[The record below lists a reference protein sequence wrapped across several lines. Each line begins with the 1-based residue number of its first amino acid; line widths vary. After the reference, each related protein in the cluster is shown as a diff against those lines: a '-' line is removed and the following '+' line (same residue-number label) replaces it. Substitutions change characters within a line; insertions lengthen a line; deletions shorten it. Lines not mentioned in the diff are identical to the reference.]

1 MKYVLNL
8 YLYLYL
14 SLFLLFTF
22 VEKSFSITNYEIN
35 RICKKEKRAST
46 CIKNL
51 REKRDYLEKG
61 NLIKI
66 PVIPYKNN

>member
-8 YLYLYL
+8 YLYL
-14 SLFLLFTF
+14 SLFLLITF
-22 VEKSFSITNYEIN
+22 VEKSFSLTNYEIT

-51 REKRDYLEKG
+51 REKRDNLKKG